1 MTEASA
7 VTKYDPKE
15 LKAAEDNVALVWGV
29 NNCPQGVRTQIARLT
44 MAYQLDPFLKHFEI
58 LGGRVY
64 VTHAG
69 LLHYAMNI
77 KECLRSIKVRPLNK
91 DERESLMD
99 EMKKGEIWRHASI
112 ELEMGKF
119 GLVVF
124 EGMAKAGG
132 PGETNPIANGY
143 HGFTMAE
150 KRAVN
155 RTLRLALSI
164 AVPSAEEMGAE
175 QFDLPMGDA
184 VPQATIPKSGKES
197 RIEAKLRKLDPPAET
212 IETTATTSDAPPAEE
227 PAPPINEEPPPDDS
241 ERQAVLDRLFD
252 GIASLN
258 QAKQMIFHRKV
269 LGGRDISSLTIED
282 ALSAQLVLDSPAYGG
297 VAK

>member
-15 LKAAEDNVALVWGV
+15 LKAAEDNVALVWGAQ
-29 NNCPQGVRTQIARLT
+29 NCPQGVRTQIARLT

-58 LGGRVY
+58 LGGRPY

-175 QFDLPMGDA
+175 QFDLPMGDVA
-184 VPQATIPKSGKES
+184 PQVTKSGKES
-197 RIEAKLRKLDPPAET
+197 RIEAKLRKLDPPPP
-212 IETTATTSDAPPAEE
+212 ETTATTAEAPPAAEEPQPAEE
-227 PAPPINEEPPPDDS
+227 PAPEEDP
-241 ERQAVLDRLFD
+241 ERQAALDRLFD

-269 LGGRDISSLTIED
+269 LGGRDLAALTLDE
-282 ALSAQLVLDSPAYGG
+282 AMSAQLVLDSPAYGG